1 MFARLRHAR
10 NLGPTLRKAHSLYE
24 QGRLAEAGELYQTAL
39 RLDPGHDRALY
50 NFGLVQM
57 RSGRLDEA
65 LGHFS
70 KAIEQNPDF
79 AEAHNAAGIALR
91 MSGRNQEA
99 IAHYQKSL
107 AIKPGYAEAENNLGL
122 ALRELEHYEEAAAH
136 HRKALALKPDY
147 PEAENNLGA
156 ALAALGRYEEAATHY
171 RKAVSL
177 RPDFAE
183 AYSNLGIALQ
193 PLDRHDDALAQ
204 FDKALALKP
213 DLAEA
218 HYGRGIALKTLGR
231 LEEGRR
237 AVETAVDLAPRKAE
251 FFGSLVQSKLLVDGD
266 PHRVAIEAL
275 ARDMVSLPE
284 VEQIHL
290 HFALGRVYA
299 DLGQYE
305 RSFRHLVDGNALKRR
320 RVAYDEAA
328 ALGEIERIR
337 ASFGAEPIRRGT
349 GLGDPSPVPVF
360 IVGMPRSGTTL
371 VEQILASH
379 LQVHGGGERRDF
391 EVAIAGL
398 DHPAG
403 DGRGLAPGRRA
414 LCRAGSG
421 LEARSGAHHRQDAGQ
436 FSLRRPDPSGP
447 AQCPYHPCP
456 PRSGRHL
463 SFVLFDSFRR
473 HLPYAYDLGEL
484 GRYYRAYASLM
495 AHWRAVFRTGSCSRS
510 NTRRWSPISSR
521 RRGASSAIAA
531 STGTMP
537 ASTFTGRNGRCGR
550 QVPYRCGGRSTTAR
564 LVAPGLIRECWGRC
578 LRRSGGMRSGNAG
591 RTKPTWSRP
600 TKRACSTTSKAGRP
614 KRNNFIEPL
623 SDTTAITSGRSTTS
637 ASSGFSAATARKP
650 RA

>member
-50 NFGLVQM
+50 NFGLVRM

-91 MSGRNQEA
+91 MSGRYREA

-156 ALAALGRYEEAATHY
+156 ALAALGRYEEAAAHY

-218 HYGRGIALKTLGR
+218 YYGRGIALKTLGR

-379 LQVHGGGERRDF
+379 PQVHGGGERRDF

-398 DHPAG
+398 DHPAA
-403 DGRGLAPGRRA
+403 DGEDLRRVGARYVERVRA
-414 LCRAGSG
+414 LKPGAARITDKMPGNFRFAG
-421 LEARSGAHHRQDAGQ
+421 LIHLALPNARIIHVRRDPVDTCLSC
-436 FSLRRPDPSGP
+436 FSI
-447 AQCPYHPCP
+447 
-456 PRSGRHL
+456 
-463 SFVLFDSFRR
+463 LFGGD
-473 HLPYAYDLGEL
+473 LPYAYDLGEL

-495 AHWRAVFRTGSCSRS
+495 AHWRAVLPEGVMLEVEYEALVADFEPQARRIVGHCGLDWDDACLDFHRTQRPVW
-510 NTRRWSPISSR
+510 T
-521 RRGASSAIAA
+521 ASAI
-531 STGTMP
+531 
-537 ASTFTGRNGRCGR
+537 
-550 QVPYRCGGRSTTAR
+550 QVRRPIYDSSVGRSRPYQGMLGPLLAA
-564 LVAPGLIRECWGRC
+564 LGRDEI
-578 LRRSGGMRSGNAG
+578 G
-591 RTKPTWSRP
+591 
-600 TKRACSTTSKAGRP
+600 
-614 KRNNFIEPL
+614 
-623 SDTTAITSGRSTTS
+623 
-637 ASSGFSAATARKP
+637 
-650 RA
+650 